1 MTFSDPTTE
10 IESLPFAVRVGLA
23 NSFRTF
29 LRNIS
34 SEQAVKDL
42 LAKADSREIA
52 VQLMQR
58 VSSLSTLSVDLRYLH
73 RYDISLAT
81 YLWILS
87 RTKFP
92 ELAAAGAEATALVP
106 RTWWA
111 DQVSRYILNGFATR
125 SNTGTNIQAGYGTQN
140 MSSSNVSSSSA
151 QFVPSASLGFMAP
164 QRALTVTSSGTQT
177 SVVRQSD
184 GTLSE
189 APAFDTAQPSQT
201 ESADKL

>member
-1 MTFSDPTTE
+1 VTISEATTE

-34 SEQAVKDL
+34 SEQVVRDL
-42 LAKADSREIA
+42 LGRADSRA
-52 VQLMQR
+52 VGMQLMQR

-87 RTKFP
+87 RTVP
-92 ELAAAGAEATALVP
+92 ELAAAGAEATAAVP

-111 DQVSRYILNGFATR
+111 EQVARYILDGAATR
-125 SNTGTNIQAGYGTQN
+125 SDTGSDIQLGYGTQN
-140 MSSSNVSSSSA
+140 LSSSNVASSTA
-151 QFVPSASLGFMAP
+151 QFVPSTTFGFVAP
-164 QRALTVTSSGTQT
+164 QRSLTVASSGTQT
-177 SVVRQSD
+177 SVVQQSSA
-184 GTLSE
+184 TQSE
-189 APAFDTAQPSQT
+189 ALAFDTAQPLQT
-201 ESADKL
+201 KSAEKP